1 MAFFCRNLP
10 AGLYAY
16 VCVFMYVHMHTDCTI
31 SAGDFLFYILLGL
44 TLAL

>member
-1 MAFFCRNLP
+1 M
-10 AGLYAY
+10 GLYAY
-16 VCVFMYVHMHTDCTI
+16 VCVYVRTHAHTDCTV